1 MAAPHV
7 SGVAVLLWSKEPSLT
22 PAQVKQRIISTS
34 EPVPQLGG
42 YCAGSGRVNA
52 YNALIGRVV
61 PASGPVIGRIEA
73 TKRLLTVDGQ
83 GFLRGS
89 SLIEINGVGYRTN
102 YNKVFVSPNGTT
114 LTRLTIKLGHELMQE
129 LFPLDVEVTVG
140 IFNATTRE
148 RSELFYFTRKRA
160 NAPE

>member
-52 YNALIGRVV
+52 YYALIGRVA
-61 PASGPVIGRIEA
+61 PPGGPVIGRIEA
-73 TKRLLTVDGQ
+73 TKRRLTVDGQ
-83 GFLRGS
+83 GFVRGS
-89 SLIEINGVGYRTN
+89 SLIQINGIGFRTN
-102 YNKVFVSPNGTT
+102 YNNIFLAPNGMT
-114 LTRLTIKLGHELMQE
+114 LTRLNIKLGKELLEE
-129 LFPLDVEVTVG
+129 LFPFDVEVTVD
-140 IFNATTRE
+140 IFNTRSGE
-148 RSELFYFTRKRA
+148 RSEPFYFTRRRA